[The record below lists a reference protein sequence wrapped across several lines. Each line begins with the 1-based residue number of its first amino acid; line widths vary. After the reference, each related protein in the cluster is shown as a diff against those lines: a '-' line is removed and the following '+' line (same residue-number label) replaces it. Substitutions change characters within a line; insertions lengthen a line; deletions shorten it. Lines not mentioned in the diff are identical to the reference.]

1 MSDKMGSPVYALLP
15 GYTPLPGYIHYV
27 TPDKRRTS
35 AGQAAGTCWGTP
47 LTGKKEQLQLQE
59 KREEN

>member
-1 MSDKMGSPVYALLP
+1 MSDKMGSPVYAPLP
-15 GYTPLPGYIHYV
+15 GYTPL
-27 TPDKRRTS
+27 RRTS